1 MRTII
6 SISCLIII
14 LFSSCKK
21 EPEACLSVSNNT
33 PWVGE
38 PVTFTNCS
46 KNYNQSL
53 LNFGDDA
60 PPLTIKGNASHTY
73 YFSKPYTAELFV
85 YNSDNKDVLE
95 DQANQIIVP
104 QEPKQNEING
114 KWLNYK
120 LSGYDN
126 VFFTENGNV
135 FSGEIKFDST
145 ISEHYTFDASNET
158 VTILH
163 DKSKRIE
170 RYTWTFDTSN
180 KMFIGK
186 EPITPIVYQRDT
198 LVLVLPYKYGYTLG
212 YFSRE

>member
-6 SISCLIII
+6 SISCLLIT

-21 EPEACLSVSNNT
+21 EPEGCLSVSNNT

-38 PVTFTNCS
+38 PVIFTNCS

-114 KWLNYK
+114 KWLNYR

-126 VFFTENGNV
+126 VFLTENANV
-135 FSGEIKFDST
+135 FSGEVKFDS
-145 ISEHYTFDASNET
+145 IVVEHYTFDSATET
-158 VTILH
+158 LTIAH
-163 DKSKRIE
+163 EKTKKIE
-170 RYTWTFDTSN
+170 RYSWSYDGSN
-180 KMFIGK
+180 RMFIGK
-186 EPITPIVYQRDT
+186 EAITPIYYQKDT
-198 LVLVLPYKYGYTLG
+198 LVLLLPYKYGYTLG